1 MAQEPTGRTYIGT
14 LTFPFREFSY
24 VFRVGSPERGV
35 TSVRDSIVFATLMK
49 TQQVSLDERGGQFKG
64 WLDDPYDSNETGP
77 MTRNIS
83 ERPEYD
89 SRFPNHPLSRARWVL
104 GHLQRT
110 VAIDNSVKQQP
121 KFCFDR
127 NLPSRHRT

>member
-1 MAQEPTGRTYIGT
+1 
-14 LTFPFREFSY
+14 
-24 VFRVGSPERGV
+24 
-35 TSVRDSIVFATLMK
+35 MK